1 MNALMIDVAR
11 DWQANGAHFDNIF
24 KEEMIRRYTKRGT
37 MNPGGRQ
44 HDAEVVPEN
53 WVVIV
58 YNDLN
63 FSQLLAHAAM
73 DTSEEVAGGDET
85 DLSNYLYIS
94 VQSNSI

>member
-1 MNALMIDVAR
+1 
-11 DWQANGAHFDNIF
+11 
-24 KEEMIRRYTKRGT
+24 

-44 HDAEVVPEN
+44 HDAEAAPEN

-73 DTSEEVAGGDET
+73 DTSEEVAGGEET

-94 VQSNSI
+94 VQSNSSIKYVNSVHTYVKISWWRLRMKTQTIIH